1 MHDQSH
7 LYSITCD
14 ILTYSSVV
22 CQRVVIKF
30 TIFDK
35 KFLLFEKIEKV
46 RKREILL
53 NKKRNQV
60 IEITRLI
67 C

>member
-1 MHDQSH
+1 
-7 LYSITCD
+7 
-14 ILTYSSVV
+14 
-22 CQRVVIKF
+22 VIKF